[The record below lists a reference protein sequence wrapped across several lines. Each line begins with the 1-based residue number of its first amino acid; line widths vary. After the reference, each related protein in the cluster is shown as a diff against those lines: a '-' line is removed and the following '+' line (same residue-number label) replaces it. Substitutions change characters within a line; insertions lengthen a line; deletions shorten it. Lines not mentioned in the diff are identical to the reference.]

1 MWNHIYKHWLQS
13 EEIIKIGTLIKLK
26 SYEIGGIFFYET
38 PDVFIITGNKW
49 DVTASIFSAFV
60 RRKRKHEMERVQ
72 LSLHGDGVLQQLVSK
87 IASIDEH
94 IKGRLHRLQQTECT
108 VFVLDKARRSKVK
121 SSLFNYKAYWFLR
134 YRSGHILCGLDFSSV
149 SRGW

>member
-1 MWNHIYKHWLQS
+1 
-13 EEIIKIGTLIKLK
+13 
-26 SYEIGGIFFYET
+26 
-38 PDVFIITGNKW
+38 
-49 DVTASIFSAFV
+49 
-60 RRKRKHEMERVQ
+60 MERVQ

-121 SSLFNYKAYWFLR
+121 SSLFNYKAY
-134 YRSGHILCGLDFSSV
+134 
-149 SRGW
+149 